1 MKHIQDRLTIMK
13 ALIMC
18 GGRGTRL
25 GMGEKPLVSLAGRK
39 LIEYVLDKLWV
50 CDDVFAATTVNTPE
64 TEKFLRGEGI
74 KVVRTSGAGYI
85 EDMVEALRKLSITE
99 PVLIISADLF
109 IVKDTLISDIVD
121 YYNSSTA
128 RALQTAYPDGSAA
141 GINILDGMFLD
152 EEQEEVTYRVGREDV
167 VNINTPED
175 LKKAEMM
182 IDGRRKTL

>member
-1 MKHIQDRLTIMK
+1 MK

-39 LIEYVLDKLWV
+39 LIEYVLDELWI
-50 CDDVFAATTVNTPE
+50 CDDVFAATTKNTPE
-64 TEKFLRGEGI
+64 TEKFLKEEG
-74 KVVRTSGAGYI
+74 VEFVRTSGVGYI
-85 EDMVEALRKLSITE
+85 EDMVEALRKLSIAE
-99 PVLIISADLF
+99 PMLIISADLF
-109 IVKDTLISDIVD
+109 IAKDSLISDIVD
-121 YYNSSTA
+121 YYNCSTA
-128 RALQTAYPDGSAA
+128 RALQTAYPDGSAV

-152 EEQEEVTYRVGREDV
+152 DEQEEIIYRVNKEDV